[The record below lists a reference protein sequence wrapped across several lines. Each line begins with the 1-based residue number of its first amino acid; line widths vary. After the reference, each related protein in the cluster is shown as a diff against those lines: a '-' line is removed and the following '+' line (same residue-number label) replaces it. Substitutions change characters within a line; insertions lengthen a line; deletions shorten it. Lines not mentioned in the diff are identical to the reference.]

1 MPRGV
6 HCTLVGALG
15 YTGVNPWYK
24 NLLKIQKHHTRP
36 FRRLEIE
43 KLVPMSLDFDSAQL
57 PNPNLTDLHHAWR
70 EQLRRFIDVEIMP
83 YADDWDEAGEIPI
96 GLWPKAAEVGLLGL
110 SYPEAYGGTPGDV
123 WLGQITAEELGRVGA
138 GGINASLMVHN
149 IGLPPIINWGSQ
161 TMKDAIAPP
170 ILRGEAWISLGITE
184 PGGGSDVANLQT
196 TAVRDG
202 DDYVVNGSK
211 TYITGGMR
219 ANWVSTA
226 VRTGGE
232 GAGGVSMLL
241 IPTDAEGFSRTALN
255 RKQGWWASDT
265 ATLYFDN
272 VRVPATQL
280 IGEENQGF
288 RVIMTNFNS
297 ERMGMAIHMEAAA
310 RVCMEE
316 AVSWARERKTFGKR
330 LGDHQVIRHK
340 IAMMKQKINATQ
352 AYIRVCNESI
362 ERGEPNPADIAL
374 LKVQASEVME
384 FCAREAMQVLGGLGF
399 MRGSRTER
407 IYREVRVNA
416 IGGGSEEIMR
426 DLASRQYGL

>member
-1 MPRGV
+1 
-6 HCTLVGALG
+6 
-15 YTGVNPWYK
+15 
-24 NLLKIQKHHTRP
+24 
-36 FRRLEIE
+36 
-43 KLVPMSLDFDSAQL
+43 MSLDFDSARL
-57 PNPNLTDLHHAWR
+57 HNPNLTSSHEEWR
-70 EQLRRFIDVEIMP
+70 TQLRRFVDAEIMP
-83 YADDWDEAGEIPI
+83 YADDWDEAGEIPEE
-96 GLWPKAAEVGLLGL
+96 LWPKAAAVGLLGL
-110 SYPEAYGGTPGDV
+110 GYPEQYGGTPGDV
-123 WLGQITAEELGRVGA
+123 WLTQIATEELSRVGV
-138 GGINASLMVHN
+138 GGVNASLMVHG
-149 IGLPPIINWGSQ
+149 IGLPPIINWGSEA
-161 TMKDAIAPP
+161 MKERVAPP
-170 ILRGEAWISLGITE
+170 VLRGEAWISLGITE

-202 DDYVVNGSK
+202 DHFVVNGSK

-232 GAGGVSMLL
+232 GAAGVSMLL
-241 IPTDAEGFSRTALN
+241 IPTDAEGFSRTALE

-272 VRVPATQL
+272 VRVPVDQL

-288 RVIMTNFNS
+288 KVIMTNFNA
-297 ERMGMAIHMEAAA
+297 ERMAMAVGMEAYG

-330 LGDHQVIRHK
+330 LADHQVIRHK

-352 AYIRVCNESI
+352 AYIRCCNESI
-362 ERGEPNPADIAL
+362 ERGNPDPADIAL

-384 FCAREAMQVLGGLGF
+384 FCAREALQIMGGIGY
-399 MRGSRTER
+399 MRGSRSER
-407 IYREVRVNA
+407 LYREVRVNA